1 MSAIMGSR
9 WVKSN
14 VISLGFITWSGFA
27 KDLKCPCCTVEYM
40 CKEYA
45 AVRNLIKLIEIS
57 DSEVLEITEVINI
70 ISLSKL
76 IDGGAAILHAENR
89 NHHIDMIGVILISPL
104 VRNIL
109 RVLVI
114 S

>member
-1 MSAIMGSR
+1 M
-9 WVKSN
+9 
-14 VISLGFITWSGFA
+14 
-27 KDLKCPCCTVEYM
+27 EYI
-40 CKEYA
+40 CREYA
-45 AVRNLIKLIEIS
+45 AVRNLINLIEIK
-57 DSEVLEITEVINI
+57 DRVVFEITEVINI

-76 IDGGAAILHAENR
+76 IDGGAAILHAENK
-89 NHHIDMIGVILISPL
+89 NHHIDMMGVILISPL